1 MRSAAVEKFIDRLE
15 KGKTIFI
22 TVLLFLL
29 LIVVFLQIFTRFV
42 LLKPL
47 MWTEEV
53 ARFCFIWLIF
63 MGASVNVR
71 KRAHFALDLFSSKLH
86 PRSKIFL
93 SFLVNIL
100 VGIFAFSLLI
110 LGWTFFKVGINRISP
125 TIDISMAYIYAA
137 IPLSGIF
144 MLVYTIESIYKEI
157 ISLKEHT

>member
-1 MRSAAVEKFIDRLE
+1 VEKFINLLE
-15 KGKTIFI
+15 RGKTVFI
-22 TVLLFLL
+22 TILLFSL

-63 MGASVNVR
+63 MGASINVR
-71 KRAHFALDLFSSKLH
+71 KRAHFALDLFSSKLS
-86 PRSKIFL
+86 PRSRIYL
-93 SFLVNIL
+93 SFLIQIL

-110 LGWTFFKVGINRISP
+110 LGWIFFKVGINRISP

-137 IPLSGIF
+137 IPLAGIF
-144 MLVYTIESIYKEI
+144 MLIYIIESIYKEI
-157 ISLKEHT
+157 KR

>member
-1 MRSAAVEKFIDRLE
+1 MEKFINLLE
-15 KGKTIFI
+15 RGKTVFI
-22 TVLLFLL
+22 TILLFSL

-63 MGASVNVR
+63 MGASINVR
-71 KRAHFALDLFSSKLH
+71 KRAHFALDLFSSKLS
-86 PRSKIFL
+86 PRSRIYL
-93 SFLVNIL
+93 SFLIQIL

-110 LGWTFFKVGINRISP
+110 LGWIFFKVGINRISP

-137 IPLSGIF
+137 IPLAGIF
-144 MLVYTIESIYKEI
+144 MLIYIIESIYKEI
-157 ISLKEHT
+157 KR